1 MFCYIDPFDMNQQI
15 VKLTPNSSEAIFNG
29 TLSEASAFMA
39 TEYNNGGYERI
50 VLKGT
55 LADNLADEIRSYSKT
70 KYGFNNIEIEV
81 IK

>member
-1 MFCYIDPFDMNQQI
+1 
-15 VKLTPNSSEAIFNG
+15 
-29 TLSEASAFMA
+29 MA